1 MIHLLIYDIE
11 SNRIR
16 AKVAQACQ
24 EQGMER
30 VQFSAFWGELSE
42 NECEQLLLECQE
54 IIGDE
59 PARIHILPLCKTC
72 FSRRSSYATA
82 RFEGGA
88 QTPPDRDATV
98 WFLPDETP
106 DKGHQQPADAH
117 PAPSHMDRALM
128 DAVRRVPKRD
138 KPVGLTDDPWK
149 NPDDAVT

>member
-11 SNRIR
+11 SDTIR
-16 AKVAQACQ
+16 AKVARACQ

-72 FSRRSSYATA
+72 FSRRGSYATA

-98 WFLPDETP
+98 WFLPDKPP
-106 DKGHQQPADAH
+106 DKQGEPIPDQPPDA
-117 PAPSHMDRALM
+117 SHMDRALM
-128 DAVRRVPKRD
+128 DVVRRVPRRD

-149 NPDDAVT
+149 NPDDAPT